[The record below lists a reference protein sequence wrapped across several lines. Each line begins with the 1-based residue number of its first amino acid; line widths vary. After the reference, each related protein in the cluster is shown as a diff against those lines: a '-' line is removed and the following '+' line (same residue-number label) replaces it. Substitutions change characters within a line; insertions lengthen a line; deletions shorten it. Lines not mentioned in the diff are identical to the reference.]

1 MLSICMRRKSIFI
14 TVLINL
20 LIFQSLWNVAA
31 AFCQHENLSATSI
44 VKNHF
49 GHHQTIDSCSDVLS
63 TIANVDHTDTTQLL
77 FADDHHDHLPSY
89 NVMSLT
95 EVPNP
100 ITDFKALEINTKSVF
115 FWYNFYHS
123 PDLIELNPPPILAPL

>member
-1 MLSICMRRKSIFI
+1 MRRKSIFI

-31 AFCQHENLSATSI
+31 AFCQHENLSTAL
-44 VKNHF
+44 VAQNHF
-49 GHHQTIDSCSDVLS
+49 GHHQTIDSCSDSMTTLS
-63 TIANVDHTDTTQLL
+63 KTDHIDDAKQLV

-89 NVMSLT
+89 NIVSLT
-95 EVPNP
+95 EAPQT
-100 ITDFKALEINTKSVF
+100 IADFEPLDLSSKSVF

-123 PDLIELNPPPILAPL
+123 PDLIGSNPPPILAPL